1 MAHKD
6 EEISV
11 LSDKIQSLTRDL
23 ALDQAELDL
32 LAESEGGLMELSK
45 NINLTTEQ
53 AKVFHDEY
61 TNIPPHDIIILQ
73 TCGTCGDS
81 VSSRLE
87 SISSQLSALTR
98 VVLGLDTVDTEEQE
112 SYRAGTGHP
121 EHINIR
127 HLPDFRAKS
136 VMRELEC
143 GVSEST
149 EEDVEISVGEDDQD
163 SSRSPSRSEYHLGG
177 VVIPVTVHYNV
188 HNLQPT
194 IFA

>member
-1 MAHKD
+1 M
-6 EEISV
+6 
-11 LSDKIQSLTRDL
+11 T
-23 ALDQAELDL
+23 
-32 LAESEGGLMELSK
+32 
-45 NINLTTEQ
+45 
-53 AKVFHDEY
+53 
-61 TNIPPHDIIILQ
+61 ILQ

-87 SISSQLSALTR
+87 GISSQLSALTR
-98 VVLGLDTVDTEEQE
+98 VVLGLDTPELEE

-149 EEDVEISVGEDDQD
+149 EEDVEISVCGEDDQD
-163 SSRSPSRSEYHLGG
+163 SSRCPSRSEYHGG
-177 VVIPVTVHYNV
+177 VVISVTVHYNV

>member
-1 MAHKD
+1 M
-6 EEISV
+6 
-11 LSDKIQSLTRDL
+11 
-23 ALDQAELDL
+23 
-32 LAESEGGLMELSK
+32 
-45 NINLTTEQ
+45 
-53 AKVFHDEY
+53 
-61 TNIPPHDIIILQ
+61 
-73 TCGTCGDS
+73 
-81 VSSRLE
+81 SSRLE

-98 VVLGLDTVDTEEQE
+98 VVLGLDTVDEEEEE

>member
-1 MAHKD
+1 M
-6 EEISV
+6 
-11 LSDKIQSLTRDL
+11 
-23 ALDQAELDL
+23 
-32 LAESEGGLMELSK
+32 
-45 NINLTTEQ
+45 
-53 AKVFHDEY
+53 
-61 TNIPPHDIIILQ
+61 
-73 TCGTCGDS
+73 
-81 VSSRLE
+81 SSRLE
-87 SISSQLSALTR
+87 GISSQLSALTR
-98 VVLGLDTVDTEEQE
+98 VVLGLDTPEEEE

-127 HLPDFRAKS
+127 HFTDFRAKS

-143 GVSEST
+143 GLSEST

-163 SSRSPSRSEYHLGG
+163 SSRSPSRSEYHHHGGGG

>member
-1 MAHKD
+1 M
-6 EEISV
+6 
-11 LSDKIQSLTRDL
+11 
-23 ALDQAELDL
+23 
-32 LAESEGGLMELSK
+32 
-45 NINLTTEQ
+45 
-53 AKVFHDEY
+53 
-61 TNIPPHDIIILQ
+61 
-73 TCGTCGDS
+73 
-81 VSSRLE
+81 SSRLE
-87 SISSQLSALTR
+87 GISSQLSALTR
-98 VVLGLDTVDTEEQE
+98 VVLGLDTPEEEE
-112 SYRAGTGHP
+112 SYRPGTGHP

-163 SSRSPSRSEYHLGG
+163 SSRSPSRSEYHHGG

>member
-1 MAHKD
+1 M
-6 EEISV
+6 
-11 LSDKIQSLTRDL
+11 
-23 ALDQAELDL
+23 
-32 LAESEGGLMELSK
+32 
-45 NINLTTEQ
+45 
-53 AKVFHDEY
+53 
-61 TNIPPHDIIILQ
+61 
-73 TCGTCGDS
+73 
-81 VSSRLE
+81 SSRLE
-87 SISSQLSALTR
+87 GISSQLSALTR
-98 VVLGLDTVDTEEQE
+98 VVLGLDTPDMEE

-163 SSRSPSRSEYHLGG
+163 SSRCPSRSEYHGG